1 MNVKI
6 IEYILLCIIF
16 YLIGSIPAA
25 YLFLKYKTG
34 KDITKEGSGN
44 SGALNTLQVSGSKS
58 AGFTVL
64 VLDLLKGFIP
74 SYLLFRVVDLPLE
87 FVFIPVVLLVAG
99 HNFSVWLGF
108 KGGRGLATAAG
119 ICLAVSPVILLIWVV
134 LFIISYGIYR
144 NVHFGN
150 IVATVILPLF
160 VYVSK
165 PILENLDN
173 LAVRNFEMYFS
184 FVTVLCLIVMLKHI
198 GPFFELIKDAKK
210 HKTKN

>member
-6 IEYILLCIIF
+6 IEYILLCVIY
-16 YLIGSIPAA
+16 YLIGSIPSAF
-25 YLFLKYKTG
+25 LFLKYKTG

-44 SGALNTLQVSGSKS
+44 SGALNALQVSGSKS
-58 AGFTVL
+58 AGITVL

-74 SYLLFRVVDLPLE
+74 SYLLFRVAHLPIE

-99 HNFSVWLGF
+99 HNFSIWLGF

-119 ICLAVSPVILLIWVV
+119 ITLAVSPVLLLIWVV
-134 LFIISYGIYR
+134 LFVISYGIYR

-150 IVATVILPLF
+150 IVATVVLPVF

-165 PILENLDN
+165 PILENIDN
-173 LAVRNFEMYFS
+173 LTVRNFELYFS
-184 FVTVLCLIVMLKHI
+184 FVTVFCLIILLKHI
-198 GPFFELIKDAKK
+198 GPFFELIKRRQKP
-210 HKTKN
+210 